1 MANVGIVLISH
12 SQKVAEGVKDIIS
25 EAVSNVTV
33 IPSGGT
39 EEGGIGTS
47 APKIQ
52 GAVEEADSG
61 NGVLLLYDIGS
72 AGMNAEM
79 AVELADKENCSV
91 ADNIPLVEGG
101 YVAAVEA
108 GMGKS
113 VDEILASLQDSFLPE
128 RKK

>member
-1 MANVGIVLISH
+1 MANTGIVLISH
-12 SQKVAEGVKDIIS
+12 SPKVAEGTRDIIA
-25 EAVSNVTV
+25 EAVKNVKV
-33 IPSGGT
+33 VPAGGT
-39 EEGGIGTS
+39 EEGDIGTS

-52 GAVEEADSG
+52 QAVEEADDG

-79 AVELADKENCSV
+79 AVELTETERCHV
-91 ADNIPLVEGG
+91 AEDIPLVEGG

-113 VDEILASLQDSFLPE
+113 AEEIIASLRKSFRLE
-128 RKK
+128 

>member
-1 MANVGIVLISH
+1 MANVGVVLISH
-12 SQKVAEGVKDIIS
+12 SSKVAEGTKDIIS
-25 EAVSNVTV
+25 EAVSDVKV
-33 IPSGGT
+33 IPAGGT

-52 GAVEEADSG
+52 QALEEADDG
-61 NGVLLLYDIGS
+61 AGVILLYDIGS

-79 AVELADKENCSV
+79 AVELTERKNCYI
-91 ADNIPLVEGG
+91 AEDIPLVEGG

-113 VDEILASLQDSFLPE
+113 VEDVLSSLRKSFSS
-128 RKK
+128 

>member
-12 SQKVAEGVKDIIS
+12 SSKVSEGTKDIIS
-25 EAVSNVTV
+25 EAVSDVKI
-33 IPSGGT
+33 IPAGGT

-52 GAVEEADSG
+52 QALEEADEG
-61 NGVLLLYDIGS
+61 EGVILLYDIGS

-79 AVELADKENCSV
+79 ALELTEIENCYV

-113 VDEILASLQDSFLPE
+113 VDDILASLRKSFLSQE
-128 RKK
+128 V